1 MKKLAVLF
9 FVMALVLPSAA
20 PALTTET
27 QILGTWTGC
36 RETNGQIDFFTFRFY
51 NDGSVVKESYTC
63 KSRDDLDPYI
73 FISLGKWDRI
83 GGAVNVHTESSTGG
97 DFLTQLF
104 LTEDKNLALHLVT
117 CYIILKKLPEPV
129 KNIDIKLVDSWE

>member
-9 FVMALVLPSAA
+9 LILTLVLPSAA

-27 QILGTWTGC
+27 QILGTWSGFHVTG
-36 RETNGQIDFFTFRFY
+36 EKIDYFTFRFY
-51 NDGSVVKESYTC
+51 NDGTVIKESYTC
-63 KSRDDLDPYI
+63 KSKDDYEPYI
-73 FISLGKWDRI
+73 FISPGTWDRI
-83 GGAVNVHTESSTGG
+83 GGAVNVHTKSLTGG

-104 LTEDKNLALHLVT
+104 LTEDKNLALHLAT
-117 CYIILKKLPEPV
+117 CYIILTKLPDPV

>member
-9 FVMALVLPSAA
+9 LILTLVLPSTA

-36 RETNGQIDFFTFRFY
+36 REANGKIDYFSFRFY
-51 NDGSVVKESYTC
+51 NDGSVMKESYSY
-63 KSRDDLDPYI
+63 KSRDDLEPSVLVD
-73 FISLGKWDRI
+73 SGTWDRI
-83 GGAVNVHTESSTGG
+83 GGAVNVHTKGLLG
-97 DFLTQLF
+97 DDFITQLF
-104 LTEDKNLALHLVT
+104 LTENKNLALHLAT
-117 CYIILKKLPEPV
+117 CYIILTKLPEPV